1 MATTNIR
8 ALLAAEFEAIKA
20 DVITRYQESG
30 LSVSGNWATTLEV
43 TATET
48 SASLLGAGYLEG
60 RPPGKQPPSEA
71 IITWIEAKG
80 IATQLENE
88 ISITSLA
95 FLIARKIARE
105 GWQPEKTGSDIVA
118 EVVTPQRIQQ
128 VIDRVSTPLV
138 NEFCNDIINFLKQI
152 AA

>member
-1 MATTNIR
+1 MDTTNIR
-8 ALLAAEFEAIKA
+8 ELLAAEFEAIKA

-30 LSVSGNWATTLEV
+30 LSVTGNWATTLEV

-48 SASLLGAGYLEG
+48 SASLLGASYLDG

-71 IITWIEAKG
+71 IVNWIEAKG
-80 IATQLENE
+80 IASQIENE

-95 FLIARKIARE
+95 FLIARKIGRE
-105 GWQPEKTGSDIVA
+105 GWQPETTGSDIIA
-118 EVVTPQRIQQ
+118 QVVTPQRIQQ

-138 NEFCNDIINFLKQI
+138 TEFCNDIINFLKQI

>member
-1 MATTNIR
+1 MDTTNIR
-8 ALLAAEFEAIKA
+8 ELLAAEFEAIKA

-30 LSVSGNWATTLEV
+30 LSVTGNWATTLEV

-48 SASLLGAGYLEG
+48 SASLLGASYLDG

-71 IITWIEAKG
+71 IVNWIETKG
-80 IATQLENE
+80 IASQIENE

-95 FLIARKIARE
+95 FLIARKIGRE
-105 GWQPEKTGSDIVA
+105 GWQPETTGSDIIA
-118 EVVTPQRIQQ
+118 QVVTPQRIQQ

-138 NEFCNDIINFLKQI
+138 TEFCDDIINFLKQI